1 MKRKVAKLQNLQA
14 SEFTYMLVWDC
25 QPQGVEGSKPSLAA
39 PRMGVDGAQT
49 WHQGTLQ
56 SPSRYSHCPLLQD
69 LCPGHSPVKQ
79 KMPTCLGGPSPGCT
93 QPETA
98 QSFLGNMVHRS
109 FNSLRYHLRHL
120 VTVLMLYSAQEVV
133 LNHPEDSGPLGPTC
147 LLGSQVPPPHNSH

>member
-93 QPETA
+93 QPEDCPKLPWKHGA
-98 QSFLGNMVHRS
+98 SFIQQPTLPSQALGHCS
-109 FNSLRYHLRHL
+109 HALLS
-120 VTVLMLYSAQEVV
+120 
-133 LNHPEDSGPLGPTC
+133 PGSGAEP
-147 LLGSQVPPPHNSH
+147 S